1 MWTLTRWWF
10 QLSFIFTPI
19 WERFPFWLIFF
30 NWVETTNYLDVEGG
44 VEKSVATNIRGS
56 LLKESKLWRH
66 DFLGGGFKYFLCSP
80 LLGKMIQ
87 FDSYFSR
94 GLKPPTRFLKGFRIC
109 LQWLN
114 DFLNMDGIF
123 ARILTPLSSDGMNP
137 IPRTRY
143 SSGQIIATSAKTHPK
158 LAEVSGNGTPYFKGN
173 LGSLRI
179 LTPPMETPDP
189 PNDTPETLKQV
200 ATWHPGRHSMEPY
213 RVGEILFHLARFLY
227 P

>member
-1 MWTLTRWWF
+1 MDVNIDNSWMWK
-10 QLSFIFTPI
+10 
-19 WERFPFWLIFF
+19 
-30 NWVETTNYLDVEGG
+30 G
-44 VEKSVATNIRGS
+44 EKSLATNIRGS

-66 DFLGGGFKYFLCSP
+66 DF

-143 SSGQIIATSAKTHPK
+143 SSGQIIATSVKTHQK
-158 LAEVSGNGTPYFKGN
+158 LAEVSGNGTPYFKSRFPKN
-173 LGSLRI
+173 
-179 LTPPMETPDP
+179 PDP
-189 PNDTPETLKQV
+189 SYGNTRP
-200 ATWHPGRHSMEPY
+200 S
-213 RVGEILFHLARFLY
+213 
-227 P
+227 

>member
-1 MWTLTRWWF
+1 M
-10 QLSFIFTPI
+10 
-19 WERFPFWLIFF
+19 
-30 NWVETTNYLDVEGG
+30 EGG
-44 VEKSVATNIRGS
+44 EKSVATNIRGS
-56 LLKESKLWRH
+56 LLKERKLWRH
-66 DFLGGGFKYFLCSP
+66 DFLGGGFKSHVVLTGQVKQYFACESQHQHGAFDKTGGFKYFLFSP

-94 GLKPPTRFLKGFRIC
+94 GLKPPTRFLN
-109 LQWLN
+109 LEWLN

-143 SSGQIIATSAKTHPK
+143 SSGQIIATWVKTNQK

-189 PNDTPETLKQV
+189 
-200 ATWHPGRHSMEPY
+200 
-213 RVGEILFHLARFLY
+213 F
-227 P
+227 